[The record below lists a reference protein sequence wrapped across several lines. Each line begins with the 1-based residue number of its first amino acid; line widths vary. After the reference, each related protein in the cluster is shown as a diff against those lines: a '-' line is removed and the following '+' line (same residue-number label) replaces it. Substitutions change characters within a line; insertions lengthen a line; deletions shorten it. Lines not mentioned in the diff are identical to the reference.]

1 MKFDLTKS
9 FLDKINR
16 VVISEDTPFEVIK
29 KAYDLVT
36 KIDTVDKFG
45 RAYNIKEDLL
55 VRFYALKKL
64 VKLQVEDKIQRGSDK
79 FSEFF
84 NDLNEFEKQIKTY
97 VEEQEVISVS
107 VNDIKYV
114 EKTINVKLKYNIIN
128 TQANKIID
136 FLQDFKD
143 DSSSS
148 DIEELVEEYSS
159 LISRTN
165 DDFVK
170 LRNSFDD
177 KKKSFTMDDPEKLK
191 ELLSEYVRS
200 INNKSRFVKTGIKW
214 FNDTFGGWEKERLYL
229 LLAASGRG
237 KSVILLNSAI

>member
-16 VVISEDTPFEVIK
+16 VILSVDTPFEVIK
-29 KAYDLVT
+29 KAYDLT
-36 KIDTVDKFG
+36 NKIETEDKFG
-45 RAYNIKEDLL
+45 RKYNIKEDLL
-55 VRFYALKKL
+55 VRYSALKRL
-64 VKLQVEDKIQRGSDK
+64 LKLQVEDKIQRGREK

-107 VNDIKYV
+107 VFDIKYV

-143 DSSSS
+143 DSSPS
-148 DIEELVEEYSS
+148 DIEDLVEEYSA

-165 DDFVK
+165 DDFIK

-177 KKKSFTMDDPEKLK
+177 KKKSFRMEDPEKLK
-191 ELLSEYVRS
+191 ELLGEYIRS
-200 INNKSRFVKTGIKW
+200 INNKSRYVKTGIKW
-214 FNDTFGGWEKERLYL
+214 FNDTFYGWEKERFYL
-229 LLAASGRG
+229 ILAASGRG
-237 KSVILLNSAI
+237 KSVFLLNTAI